1 MGKKYLE
8 TKGNSLESSIL
19 GMWEEEA
26 DRVDGRT
33 RSYKEHRAR
42 LEARRLKAE
51 NKKKSMNEGSKEEYE
66 KFFNSALK
74 KFNIDSPADLKS
86 DEEKKKFFNYVDKNY
101 TGEKDE
107 EFDDFIKEKMEE
119 EEITEEEAALF
130 ELDDEEFDEAMKKKS
145 AGERKDAKKKR
156 DKYMKTAAGK
166 ASAKKAKKRAA
177 KVRSGAIKVDK
188 AKSKAAK
195 KRAKLYSGD
204 DFGEGLE
211 NSPNKAN
218 SQHLC
223 AKNVVHEEWGE
234 GHPVHG
240 MHAIPNSEGEIAWY
254 DVMFEHG
261 IEKGVSINE
270 LNVIFETSHE
280 NHDKDDDD
288 KKMLSAGKMS
298 QLHQMIKDKK
308 SAEEIAKAMKL
319 DVKTVK
325 ALMSNYNMEELDLD
339 EGTKQVLAHGGKGQY
354 KAVKDGD
361 ITKIMYK
368 GKVVGTADFDR
379 GADSFMVSMKGQKG
393 QKSFDD
399 AQAMVDYFAKNKI
412 TEEYDLAEGKK
423 YEHGIGKVNSAFEI
437 GTPEYRQHTQ
447 SITPGQE
454 ITDYQQFKVQSMKEA
469 LAKVWGLDEAKKEE
483 KDLTKKVKGSTI
495 TMTGKKSDE
504 IDTKPE
510 IKEK

>member
-8 TKGNSLESSIL
+8 TKGTSLESSIL
-19 GMWEEEA
+19 GMWQEA
-26 DRVDGRT
+26 
-33 RSYKEHRAR
+33 A
-42 LEARRLKAE
+42 
-51 NKKKSMNEGSKEEYE
+51 GSK
-66 KFFNSALK
+66 
-74 KFNIDSPADLKS
+74 
-86 DEEKKKFFNYVDKNY
+86 
-101 TGEKDE
+101 KDE
-107 EFDDFIKEKMEE
+107 ELSKKQKKLDVDGDG
-119 EEITEEEAALF
+119 EIEGSDLAKLR
-130 ELDDEEFDEAMKKKS
+130 KK
-145 AGERKDAKKKR
+145 GAKK
-156 DKYMKTAAGK
+156 
-166 ASAKKAKKRAA
+166 
-177 KVRSGAIKVDK
+177 
-188 AKSKAAK
+188 
-195 KRAKLYSGD
+195 
-204 DFGEGLE
+204 EGLE
-211 NSPNKAN
+211 DSPNKAN

-234 GHPVHG
+234 GQPVHG
-240 MHAIPNSEGEIAWY
+240 MHAIPDSEGKIAWY

-270 LNVIFETSHE
+270 LYVIKESMHNSH
-280 NHDKDDDD
+280 NKDHDEDDDD

-298 QLHQMIKDKK
+298 QMHQMIKDKK

-325 ALMSNYNMEELDLD
+325 ALMSNYNMEELDLE

-354 KAVKDGD
+354 KAVRDGS

-379 GADSFMVSMKGQKG
+379 GADSFFVSMKGEKG

>member
-1 MGKKYLE
+1 
-8 TKGNSLESSIL
+8 
-19 GMWEEEA
+19 MWEEEA

-33 RSYKEHRAR
+33 KSYKEHRSK
-42 LEARRLKAE
+42 LEARRIKAE

-74 KFNIDSPADLKS
+74 KFKIDSPADLKS

-107 EFDDFIKEKMEE
+107 EFGTFIKEKM
-119 EEITEEEAALF
+119 
-130 ELDDEEFDEAMKKKS
+130 K
-145 AGERKDAKKKR
+145 
-156 DKYMKTAAGK
+156 
-166 ASAKKAKKRAA
+166 
-177 KVRSGAIKVDK
+177 
-188 AKSKAAK
+188 
-195 KRAKLYSGD
+195 
-204 DFGEGLE
+204 EGLE
-211 NSPNKAN
+211 DSPNKAN

-270 LNVIFETSHE
+270 LNVIKESMHNSH
-280 NHDKDDDD
+280 NKDHDEDDDD

-298 QLHQMIKDKK
+298 QMHQMIKDKK

-325 ALMSNYNMEELDLD
+325 ALMSNYNMEEVELGEGYMELEFKDKTTAEKAYNYINNKIWAGGNPPYDDFNQEGNSLQIDTDANLNRRNQMLKDLED
-339 EGTKQVLAHGGKGQY
+339 LPRNMKFKVVVNEVRQLKDPENEIMV
-354 KAVKDGD
+354 VKN
-361 ITKIMYK
+361 
-368 GKVVGTADFDR
+368 GKVEVIDKKDKEKY
-379 GADSFMVSMKGQKG
+379 MKKG
-393 QKSFDD
+393 
-399 AQAMVDYFAKNKI
+399 
-412 TEEYDLAEGKK
+412 YDLAEGKK

-454 ITDYQQFKVQSMKEA
+454 ITDYQRFKVESMKEA
-469 LAKVWGLDEAKKEE
+469 LAKVWGLDEKLEEVEE
-483 KDLTKKVKGSTI
+483 KSLTKKVKGSTM

-510 IKEK
+510 IDKEK

>member
-8 TKGNSLESSIL
+8 TKGTSLESSIL

-33 RSYKEHRAR
+33 KSYKEHRAR
-42 LEARRLKAE
+42 LEARRIKAE

-74 KFNIDSPADLKS
+74 KFKIDSPADLKS

-107 EFDDFIKEKMEE
+107 EFGTFIKEKM
-119 EEITEEEAALF
+119 
-130 ELDDEEFDEAMKKKS
+130 K
-145 AGERKDAKKKR
+145 
-156 DKYMKTAAGK
+156 
-166 ASAKKAKKRAA
+166 
-177 KVRSGAIKVDK
+177 
-188 AKSKAAK
+188 
-195 KRAKLYSGD
+195 
-204 DFGEGLE
+204 EGLE
-211 NSPNKAN
+211 DSPNKAN

-354 KAVKDGD
+354 KAVRDGS

-379 GADSFMVSMKGQKG
+379 GADSFFVSMKGEKG

-454 ITDYQQFKVQSMKEA
+454 ITDYQRFKVESMKEA

-483 KDLTKKVKGSTI
+483 KDLTKKVKGSTM

-510 IKEK
+510 IDKEK

>member
-33 RSYKEHRAR
+33 KSYKEHRAR
-42 LEARRLKAE
+42 LEARRIKAE

-74 KFNIDSPADLKS
+74 KFKIDSPADLKS

-107 EFDDFIKEKMEE
+107 EFGTFIKEKM
-119 EEITEEEAALF
+119 
-130 ELDDEEFDEAMKKKS
+130 K
-145 AGERKDAKKKR
+145 
-156 DKYMKTAAGK
+156 
-166 ASAKKAKKRAA
+166 
-177 KVRSGAIKVDK
+177 
-188 AKSKAAK
+188 
-195 KRAKLYSGD
+195 
-204 DFGEGLE
+204 EGLE
-211 NSPNKAN
+211 DSPNKAN

-325 ALMSNYNMEELDLD
+325 ALMSNYNMENVLD
-339 EGTKQVLAHGGKGQY
+339 
-354 KAVKDGD
+354 
-361 ITKIMYK
+361 KI
-368 GKVVGTADFDR
+368 
-379 GADSFMVSMKGQKG
+379 
-393 QKSFDD
+393 
-399 AQAMVDYFAKNKI
+399 
-412 TEEYDLAEGKK
+412 K
-423 YEHGIGKVNSAFEI
+423 YI
-437 GTPEYRQHTQ
+437 
-447 SITPGQE
+447 
-454 ITDYQQFKVQSMKEA
+454 
-469 LAKVWGLDEAKKEE
+469 
-483 KDLTKKVKGSTI
+483 
-495 TMTGKKSDE
+495 
-504 IDTKPE
+504 
-510 IKEK
+510 

>member
-8 TKGNSLESSIL
+8 TKGTSLESSIL

-33 RSYKEHRAR
+33 KSYKEHRAR
-42 LEARRLKAE
+42 LEARRIKAE
-51 NKKKSMNEGSKEEYE
+51 NKKKLGEATVEFLGLQVQDLPLTLAKRFRLKVKPIDADDSMMIGDPKNIEKMLQKMFGNDWKNMYTKDDDGNYIEEKVGLDEGKKEEYE
-66 KFFNSALK
+66 KFFNAAMK
-74 KFNIDSPADLKS
+74 KFKINSPADLKS

-107 EFDDFIKEKMEE
+107 EFGTFIKEKM
-119 EEITEEEAALF
+119 
-130 ELDDEEFDEAMKKKS
+130 K
-145 AGERKDAKKKR
+145 
-156 DKYMKTAAGK
+156 
-166 ASAKKAKKRAA
+166 
-177 KVRSGAIKVDK
+177 
-188 AKSKAAK
+188 
-195 KRAKLYSGD
+195 
-204 DFGEGLE
+204 EGLE
-211 NSPNKAN
+211 DSPNKAN

-325 ALMSNYNMEELDLD
+325 ALMSNYNMEEVDLD
-339 EGTKQVLAHGGKGQY
+339 EGKVTKKERDRLEDQNEHGLLALKLTQAYGTPEEVKKIKEINKRHEKRGSISREDQQARQEISGKY
-354 KAVKDGD
+354 YRKAEE
-361 ITKIMYK
+361 
-368 GKVVGTADFDR
+368 
-379 GADSFMVSMKGQKG
+379 
-393 QKSFDD
+393 
-399 AQAMVDYFAKNKI
+399 VDY
-412 TEEYDLAEGKK
+412 DLEEGKK

>member
-8 TKGNSLESSIL
+8 TKGTSLESSIL
-19 GMWEEEA
+19 GMWQEA
-26 DRVDGRT
+26 
-33 RSYKEHRAR
+33 A
-42 LEARRLKAE
+42 
-51 NKKKSMNEGSKEEYE
+51 GSK
-66 KFFNSALK
+66 
-74 KFNIDSPADLKS
+74 
-86 DEEKKKFFNYVDKNY
+86 
-101 TGEKDE
+101 KDE
-107 EFDDFIKEKMEE
+107 ELSKKQKKLDVDGDG
-119 EEITEEEAALF
+119 EIEGSDLAKLR
-130 ELDDEEFDEAMKKKS
+130 KK
-145 AGERKDAKKKR
+145 GAKK
-156 DKYMKTAAGK
+156 
-166 ASAKKAKKRAA
+166 
-177 KVRSGAIKVDK
+177 
-188 AKSKAAK
+188 
-195 KRAKLYSGD
+195 
-204 DFGEGLE
+204 EGLE
-211 NSPNKAN
+211 DSPNKAN

-270 LNVIFETSHE
+270 LYVIKESMHNSH
-280 NHDKDDDD
+280 NKDHDEDDDD

-298 QLHQMIKDKK
+298 QMHQMIKDKK

-379 GADSFMVSMKGQKG
+379 GADSFFVSMKGVKG

-483 KDLTKKVKGSTI
+483 KDLTKKVKGSTM

>member
-8 TKGNSLESSIL
+8 TKGTSLESSIL

-33 RSYKEHRAR
+33 KSYKEHRAR
-42 LEARRLKAE
+42 LEARRIKAE

-74 KFNIDSPADLKS
+74 KFKIDSPADLKS

-107 EFDDFIKEKMEE
+107 EFGTFIKEKM
-119 EEITEEEAALF
+119 
-130 ELDDEEFDEAMKKKS
+130 K
-145 AGERKDAKKKR
+145 
-156 DKYMKTAAGK
+156 
-166 ASAKKAKKRAA
+166 
-177 KVRSGAIKVDK
+177 
-188 AKSKAAK
+188 
-195 KRAKLYSGD
+195 
-204 DFGEGLE
+204 EGLE

-234 GHPVHG
+234 GQPVHG

-325 ALMSNYNMEELDLD
+325 ALMSNYNMEEVDLD
-339 EGTKQVLAHGGKGQY
+339 EKSRQLKDPENEIMVVKNGKVEVIDKKDKEKYMKKGYDLAEGTKQVLAHGGKGQY
-354 KAVKDGD
+354 KAVRDGS

-379 GADSFMVSMKGQKG
+379 GADSFFVSMKGEKG

-454 ITDYQQFKVQSMKEA
+454 ITDYQRFKVESMKEA

-483 KDLTKKVKGSTI
+483 KDLTKKVKGSTM

-510 IKEK
+510 IDKEK

>member
-8 TKGNSLESSIL
+8 TKGASLESSIL

-33 RSYKEHRAR
+33 KSYKEHRAR

-74 KFNIDSPADLKS
+74 KFKIDSPADLKS
-86 DEEKKKFFNYVDKNY
+86 DGEKKKFFNYVDKNY

-107 EFDDFIKEKMEE
+107 EFGTFIKEKM
-119 EEITEEEAALF
+119 
-130 ELDDEEFDEAMKKKS
+130 K
-145 AGERKDAKKKR
+145 
-156 DKYMKTAAGK
+156 
-166 ASAKKAKKRAA
+166 
-177 KVRSGAIKVDK
+177 
-188 AKSKAAK
+188 
-195 KRAKLYSGD
+195 
-204 DFGEGLE
+204 EGLE
-211 NSPNKAN
+211 DSPNKAN

-270 LNVIFETSHE
+270 LKVIKESMHNSH
-280 NHDKDDDD
+280 NKDHDEDDDD

-325 ALMSNYNMEELDLD
+325 ALMSNYNMEE
-339 EGTKQVLAHGGKGQY
+339 
-354 KAVKDGD
+354 
-361 ITKIMYK
+361 
-368 GKVVGTADFDR
+368 
-379 GADSFMVSMKGQKG
+379 
-393 QKSFDD
+393 
-399 AQAMVDYFAKNKI
+399 VDY
-412 TEEYDLAEGKK
+412 DLEEGKK

>member
-8 TKGNSLESSIL
+8 TKGTSLESSIL

-26 DRVDGRT
+26 ARVDGRT
-33 RSYKEHRAR
+33 KSYKEHRAR
-42 LEARRLKAE
+42 LEARRIKAE

-74 KFNIDSPADLKS
+74 KFKIDSPADLKS

-107 EFDDFIKEKMEE
+107 EFGTFIKEKM
-119 EEITEEEAALF
+119 
-130 ELDDEEFDEAMKKKS
+130 K
-145 AGERKDAKKKR
+145 
-156 DKYMKTAAGK
+156 
-166 ASAKKAKKRAA
+166 
-177 KVRSGAIKVDK
+177 
-188 AKSKAAK
+188 
-195 KRAKLYSGD
+195 
-204 DFGEGLE
+204 EGLE

-325 ALMSNYNMEELDLD
+325 ALMSNYNMEEVDLE
-339 EGTKQVLAHGGKGQY
+339 EGEMNAQYEMMKKEMMNKVEMMKAEKDPSKMEMMKKEMMKEMENMPEMMKKEMMGKMEM
-354 KAVKDGD
+354 A
-361 ITKIMYK
+361 
-368 GKVVGTADFDR
+368 
-379 GADSFMVSMKGQKG
+379 MKEE
-393 QKSFDD
+393 
-399 AQAMVDYFAKNKI
+399 VDY
-412 TEEYDLAEGKK
+412 DLEEGKK

-454 ITDYQQFKVQSMKEA
+454 ITDYQQFKVESMKEA

>member
-33 RSYKEHRAR
+33 KSYKEHRSK
-42 LEARRLKAE
+42 LEARRIKAE

-74 KFNIDSPADLKS
+74 KFKIDSPADLKS

-107 EFDDFIKEKMEE
+107 EFGTFIKEKM
-119 EEITEEEAALF
+119 
-130 ELDDEEFDEAMKKKS
+130 K
-145 AGERKDAKKKR
+145 
-156 DKYMKTAAGK
+156 
-166 ASAKKAKKRAA
+166 
-177 KVRSGAIKVDK
+177 
-188 AKSKAAK
+188 
-195 KRAKLYSGD
+195 
-204 DFGEGLE
+204 EGLE
-211 NSPNKAN
+211 DSPNKAN

-234 GHPVHG
+234 GQPVHG

-354 KAVKDGD
+354 KAVRDGS

-379 GADSFMVSMKGQKG
+379 GADSFFVSMKGEKG

-454 ITDYQQFKVQSMKEA
+454 ITDYQRFKVESMKEA

-483 KDLTKKVKGSTI
+483 KDLTKKVKGSTM

-510 IKEK
+510 IDKEK

>member
-8 TKGNSLESSIL
+8 TKGTSLESSIL

-33 RSYKEHRAR
+33 KSYKEHRAR
-42 LEARRLKAE
+42 LEARRIKAE

-74 KFNIDSPADLKS
+74 KFKIDSPADLKS

-107 EFDDFIKEKMEE
+107 EFGTFIKEKM
-119 EEITEEEAALF
+119 
-130 ELDDEEFDEAMKKKS
+130 K
-145 AGERKDAKKKR
+145 
-156 DKYMKTAAGK
+156 
-166 ASAKKAKKRAA
+166 
-177 KVRSGAIKVDK
+177 
-188 AKSKAAK
+188 
-195 KRAKLYSGD
+195 
-204 DFGEGLE
+204 EGLE

-234 GHPVHG
+234 GQPVHG

-325 ALMSNYNMEELDLD
+325 ALMSNYNMEEVDLD
-339 EGTKQVLAHGGKGQY
+339 EKSRQLKDPENEIMVVKNGKVEVIDKKDKEKYMKKGYDLAEGTKQVLAHGGKGQY
-354 KAVKDGD
+354 KAVRDGS

-379 GADSFMVSMKGQKG
+379 GADSFFVSMKGEKG

-454 ITDYQQFKVQSMKEA
+454 ITDYQSSR
-469 LAKVWGLDEAKKEE
+469 L
-483 KDLTKKVKGSTI
+483 S
-495 TMTGKKSDE
+495 
-504 IDTKPE
+504 P
-510 IKEK
+510 

>member
-8 TKGNSLESSIL
+8 TKGTSLESSIL

-33 RSYKEHRAR
+33 KSYKEHRAR
-42 LEARRLKAE
+42 LEARRIKAE

-74 KFNIDSPADLKS
+74 KFKIDSPADLKS

-107 EFDDFIKEKMEE
+107 EFGTFIKEKM
-119 EEITEEEAALF
+119 
-130 ELDDEEFDEAMKKKS
+130 K
-145 AGERKDAKKKR
+145 
-156 DKYMKTAAGK
+156 
-166 ASAKKAKKRAA
+166 
-177 KVRSGAIKVDK
+177 
-188 AKSKAAK
+188 
-195 KRAKLYSGD
+195 
-204 DFGEGLE
+204 EGLE

-234 GHPVHG
+234 GQPVHG

-325 ALMSNYNMEELDLD
+325 ALMSNYNMEEVDLD
-339 EGTKQVLAHGGKGQY
+339 EKSRQLKDPENEIMVVKNGKVEVIDKKDKEKYMKKGYDLAEGTKQVLAHGGKGQY
-354 KAVKDGD
+354 KAVRDGS

-379 GADSFMVSMKGQKG
+379 GADSFFVSMKGEKG

-454 ITDYQQFKVQSMKEA
+454 ITDYQRFKVESMKEA
-469 LAKVWGLDEAKKEE
+469 LAKVWGLDEKLEEVEE
-483 KDLTKKVKGSTI
+483 KSLTKKVKGSTM

-510 IKEK
+510 IDKEK

>member
-234 GHPVHG
+234 GQTVHG
-240 MHAIPNSEGEIAWY
+240 MHAIPDADGDIAWY

-354 KAVKDGD
+354 KAVRDGS

-368 GKVVGTADFDR
+368 GKVVGTPDFDR
-379 GADSFMVSMKGQKG
+379 GADSFFVSMKGVKG

>member
-8 TKGNSLESSIL
+8 TKGTSLESSIL
-19 GMWEEEA
+19 GMWQEA
-26 DRVDGRT
+26 
-33 RSYKEHRAR
+33 A
-42 LEARRLKAE
+42 
-51 NKKKSMNEGSKEEYE
+51 GSK
-66 KFFNSALK
+66 
-74 KFNIDSPADLKS
+74 
-86 DEEKKKFFNYVDKNY
+86 
-101 TGEKDE
+101 KDE
-107 EFDDFIKEKMEE
+107 ELSKKQKKLDVDGDG
-119 EEITEEEAALF
+119 EIEGSDL
-130 ELDDEEFDEAMKKKS
+130 
-145 AGERKDAKKKR
+145 
-156 DKYMKTAAGK
+156 
-166 ASAKKAKKRAA
+166 
-177 KVRSGAIKVDK
+177 
-188 AKSKAAK
+188 
-195 KRAKLYSGD
+195 AKLRKKGTKK
-204 DFGEGLE
+204 EGLE
-211 NSPNKAN
+211 DSPNKAN

-234 GHPVHG
+234 GQPVHG
-240 MHAIPNSEGEIAWY
+240 MHAIPDSEGKIAWY

-270 LNVIFETSHE
+270 LYVIKESMHNSH
-280 NHDKDDDD
+280 NKDHDEDDDD

-298 QLHQMIKDKK
+298 QMHQMIKDKK

-325 ALMSNYNMEELDLD
+325 ALMSNYNMEELDLE

-354 KAVKDGD
+354 KAVRDGS

-379 GADSFMVSMKGQKG
+379 GADSFFVSMKGEKG

-483 KDLTKKVKGSTI
+483 KDLTKKVKGSTM

-510 IKEK
+510 IDKEK

>member
-33 RSYKEHRAR
+33 KAYKEHRAR
-42 LEARRLKAE
+42 LEARRIKAE

-74 KFNIDSPADLKS
+74 KFKIDSPADLKS

-107 EFDDFIKEKMEE
+107 EFGAFIKEKM
-119 EEITEEEAALF
+119 
-130 ELDDEEFDEAMKKKS
+130 
-145 AGERKDAKKKR
+145 R
-156 DKYMKTAAGK
+156 
-166 ASAKKAKKRAA
+166 
-177 KVRSGAIKVDK
+177 
-188 AKSKAAK
+188 
-195 KRAKLYSGD
+195 
-204 DFGEGLE
+204 EGLE
-211 NSPNKAN
+211 DSPNKAN

-234 GHPVHG
+234 GQTVHG
-240 MHAIPNSEGEIAWY
+240 MHAIPDSEGKIAWY

-354 KAVKDGD
+354 KAVRDGD

>member
-8 TKGNSLESSIL
+8 TKGTSLESSIL

-33 RSYKEHRAR
+33 KSYKEHRSK
-42 LEARRLKAE
+42 LEARRIKAE

-74 KFNIDSPADLKS
+74 KFKIDSPADLKS

-107 EFDDFIKEKMEE
+107 EFGTFIKEKM
-119 EEITEEEAALF
+119 
-130 ELDDEEFDEAMKKKS
+130 K
-145 AGERKDAKKKR
+145 
-156 DKYMKTAAGK
+156 
-166 ASAKKAKKRAA
+166 
-177 KVRSGAIKVDK
+177 
-188 AKSKAAK
+188 
-195 KRAKLYSGD
+195 
-204 DFGEGLE
+204 EGLE
-211 NSPNKAN
+211 DSPNKAN

-234 GHPVHG
+234 GQPVHG

-354 KAVKDGD
+354 KAVRDGS

-379 GADSFMVSMKGQKG
+379 GADSFFVSMKGEKG

-454 ITDYQQFKVQSMKEA
+454 ITDYQRFKVESMKEA

-483 KDLTKKVKGSTI
+483 KDLTKKVKGSTM

-510 IKEK
+510 IDKEK

>member
-19 GMWEEEA
+19 GLWQEA
-26 DRVDGRT
+26 AGT
-33 RSYKEHRAR
+33 K
-42 LEARRLKAE
+42 
-51 NKKKSMNEGSKEEYE
+51 
-66 KFFNSALK
+66 
-74 KFNIDSPADLKS
+74 
-86 DEEKKKFFNYVDKNY
+86 
-101 TGEKDE
+101 KDE
-107 EFDDFIKEKMEE
+107 ELSKKQKKLDVDGDG
-119 EEITEEEAALF
+119 EIEGSDLAKLR
-130 ELDDEEFDEAMKKKS
+130 KK
-145 AGERKDAKKKR
+145 GAKKEVK
-156 DKYMKTAAGK
+156 
-166 ASAKKAKKRAA
+166 
-177 KVRSGAIKVDK
+177 
-188 AKSKAAK
+188 
-195 KRAKLYSGD
+195 
-204 DFGEGLE
+204 E
-211 NSPNKAN
+211 
-218 SQHLC
+218 
-223 AKNVVHEEWGE
+223 
-234 GHPVHG
+234 
-240 MHAIPNSEGEIAWY
+240 
-254 DVMFEHG
+254 
-261 IEKGVSINE
+261 
-270 LNVIFETSHE
+270 
-280 NHDKDDDD
+280 
-288 KKMLSAGKMS
+288 GKMS

-354 KAVKDGD
+354 KAVRDGS

-379 GADSFMVSMKGQKG
+379 GADSFFVSMKGEKG

-454 ITDYQQFKVQSMKEA
+454 ITDYQRFKVESMKEA

-483 KDLTKKVKGSTI
+483 KDLTKKVKGSTM

-510 IKEK
+510 IDKEK

>member
-8 TKGNSLESSIL
+8 TKGTSLESSIL

-33 RSYKEHRAR
+33 KSYKEHRAR
-42 LEARRLKAE
+42 LEARRIKAE
-51 NKKKSMNEGSKEEYE
+51 NKKKLGEATVEFLGLQVQDLPLTLAKRFRLKVKPIDADDSMMIGDPKNIEKMLQKMFGNDWKNMYTKDDDGNYIEEKVGLDEGKKEEYE

-74 KFNIDSPADLKS
+74 KFKIDSPADLKS

-107 EFDDFIKEKMEE
+107 EFGTFIKEKM
-119 EEITEEEAALF
+119 
-130 ELDDEEFDEAMKKKS
+130 K
-145 AGERKDAKKKR
+145 
-156 DKYMKTAAGK
+156 
-166 ASAKKAKKRAA
+166 
-177 KVRSGAIKVDK
+177 
-188 AKSKAAK
+188 
-195 KRAKLYSGD
+195 
-204 DFGEGLE
+204 EGLE
-211 NSPNKAN
+211 DSPNKAN

-325 ALMSNYNMEELDLD
+325 ALMSNYNMEEVDLD
-339 EGTKQVLAHGGKGQY
+339 EGKVTKKERDRLEDQNEHGLLALKLTQAYGTPEEVKKIKEINKRHEKRGSISREDQQARQEISGKY
-354 KAVKDGD
+354 YRKAEE
-361 ITKIMYK
+361 
-368 GKVVGTADFDR
+368 
-379 GADSFMVSMKGQKG
+379 
-393 QKSFDD
+393 
-399 AQAMVDYFAKNKI
+399 VDY
-412 TEEYDLAEGKK
+412 DLEEGKK